1 MLDAGYWMLDPPT
14 RPEFMSCSESSDN
27 HPASSIEHPASGGW
41 VGGICYPAFRMN
53 GGRVFPQV
61 VASVLLLAAV
71 SEIAHSGEEE
81 SLQELVTRVGRA
93 RWTIDNSITLL
104 ADPREAW
111 QARVDLTRSA
121 RHHVFIST
129 FSWHNDTSGKAF
141 RDILID
147 SLQQRKAEGIDLNI
161 RVLVDASA
169 LFAFSRMFTSLE
181 KTGARVRGFNRST
194 WGLTALYDGRMH
206 DKIFIAD
213 GRTAILSGRN
223 FSDDYYDFDNWWLDL
238 GVQVEGSS
246 VEDLQM
252 IFLKSWEFTEFNRK
266 AGRFLLPQEML
277 LHELQV
283 FWRTGRFPNGNSPIE
298 KFVNENYFPG
308 RTEAPGSVPVAVLYD
323 NPFMRRRAASTDLLV
338 ALADRAKDR
347 IDLMTPFPN
356 FEPPLTDALVSALER
371 GVKVRLFTNSREAA
385 IRSGPFLLA
394 GYPTLIR
401 LIEAGAEV
409 WTWRGI
415 FDLLHQIEESGCRP
429 ELMPPSALHGKMMLV
444 DDELSI
450 VHSSNFNIR
459 STYYNTEAGLAIH
472 DRGFNQDL
480 TELLAELIDF
490 HDVEMDCGNG
500 NGSPSIPELV
510 SLLGP
515 DDVSWMREE
524 LGGKQGFLDAWG
536 VTW

>member
-1 MLDAGYWMLDPPT
+1 
-14 RPEFMSCSESSDN
+14 
-27 HPASSIEHPASGGW
+27 
-41 VGGICYPAFRMN
+41 MN
-53 GGRVFPQV
+53 GGLVFQRV
-61 VASVLLLAAV
+61 VASTLLLFAG
-71 SEIAHSGEEE
+71 SGMVQAGDEE

-93 RWTIDNSITLL
+93 RWTFDNSIELL
-104 ADPREAW
+104 ADPRDAW
-111 QARVDLTRSA
+111 QARVDLAEGA

-129 FSWHNDTSGKAF
+129 FSWHNDTSGKEF
-141 RDILID
+141 RDILTG
-147 SLQQRKAEGIDLNI
+147 SLKQRKGEAIDLDL

-169 LFAFSRMFTSLE
+169 LFAFTRMFASLE

-206 DKIFIAD
+206 DKLFIAD
-213 GRTAILSGRN
+213 GRKAILSGRN
-223 FSDDYYDFDNWWLDL
+223 FSDDYYDLDNWWFDL
-238 GVQVEGSS
+238 GVQVEGS
-246 VEDLQM
+246 VVDDLQM
-252 IFLKSWEFTEFNRK
+252 IFLKSWEFTEFNRA

-277 LHELQV
+277 LHELRV

-298 KFVNENYFPG
+298 KFVNKEYFPG

-323 NPFMRRRAASTDLLV
+323 NPFMRRRAATTDLLV
-338 ALADRAKDR
+338 ALAGRAQDR

-356 FEPPLTDALVSALER
+356 FDPPLTDALESALER
-371 GVKVRLFTNSREAA
+371 GVKIRLFTNGREAA

-394 GYPTLIR
+394 GYPTVIR

-409 WTWRGI
+409 WAWHGI
-415 FDLLHQIEESGCRP
+415 SRLLHEIEDADCRP

-459 STYYNTEAGLAIH
+459 STYYNTEAGLAIY
-472 DRGFNQDL
+472 DRGFNQKLTDL
-480 TELLAELIDF
+480 LEDLIDF

-510 SLLGP
+510 SLLGKE
-515 DDVSWMREE
+515 DISEMQEE